1 VDRLPGSYREII
13 TFRDLL
19 GLNTQE
25 IGERLEL
32 SPDAVRVRLHRARKR
47 LKEMIDANCEVSK
60 GQGNFLSCDWNPDG
74 PLYEDF
80 RTKN

>member
-1 VDRLPGSYREII
+1 MDRLPGSYREII

-47 LKEMIDANCEVSK
+47 LKEMIDANCEVSN
-60 GQGNFLSCDWNPDG
+60 GQGNFFVLRLEPGWPS
-74 PLYEDF
+74 L
-80 RTKN
+80 